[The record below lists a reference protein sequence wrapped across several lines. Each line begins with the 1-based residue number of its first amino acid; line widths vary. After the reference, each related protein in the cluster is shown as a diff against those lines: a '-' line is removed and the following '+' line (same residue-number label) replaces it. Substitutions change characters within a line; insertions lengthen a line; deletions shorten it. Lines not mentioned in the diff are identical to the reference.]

1 MMMHSV
7 FRIWAQNANHQKIKT
22 PKALVRFLARNSIFL
37 IALTFH
43 ITHLSSSSMLGP
55 IFLNFLREGCGI
67 RLPSSPSLKL
77 CLRVLWTSGRLG
89 YIYIERDGYWES
101 PDWEQGD
108 FAPKKRG
115 GGGREAELLILNT
128 LWFPVIKKKSRSVSS
143 KVIFK

>member
-89 YIYIERDGYWES
+89 YIYIEREMAIENPQIGNKATLH
-101 PDWEQGD
+101 Q
-108 FAPKKRG
+108 KKG
-115 GGGREAELLILNT
+115 GGVGGEKLNC
-128 LWFPVIKKKSRSVSS
+128 
-143 KVIFK
+143 

>member
-55 IFLNFLREGCGI
+55 IFLNFLGEGCGI

-89 YIYIERDGYWES
+89 YIYIYRERDG
-101 PDWEQGD
+101 
-108 FAPKKRG
+108 
-115 GGGREAELLILNT
+115 
-128 LWFPVIKKKSRSVSS
+128 
-143 KVIFK
+143 